1 MNEEV
6 RLVGNGEHEE
16 DMWQYSLRP
25 KFFNEYVGQEE
36 AKGNLNVYIQ
46 AAKQRGEALDH
57 VLLYGPPGLGK
68 TTLAGIIANELGV
81 NFRIT
86 SGPAIEKSGDLAAI
100 LTNLDDHDVLF
111 IDEIHRLSRSVEE
124 VLYSA
129 MEDYAIDIIIGKG
142 PSARTVRIDLPKFT
156 LIGATTR
163 AGALAAP
170 LRDRFGIINRLEY
183 YKQPELEFI
192 VTRAAEILKIGIE
205 PTGASEIARRSR
217 GTPRIANRL
226 LKRVRDFAQVIGDGV
241 ITQDI
246 ADDALQRLY
255 IDKEGLDRI
264 DRRVLECIIEKYD
277 DAYPVWAFVEIITLG
292 RFVDFYG
299 FCAKRFADRDM
310 MDNYYNLL
318 TCKKIR
324 NASAHNNC
332 ILNDLKARTSTNVT
346 NASITT
352 KLMTIQGM
360 NMNFRKNRMS
370 NARIQ
375 QIVILFYR
383 NCSIGLR
390 TCCADR
396 KKT

>member
-16 DMWQYSLRP
+16 DIWQYSLRP

-156 LIGATTR
+156 LVGATTR

-192 VTRAAEILKIGIE
+192 VTRAAAILNIGIE

-226 LKRVRDFAQVIGDGV
+226 LKRVRDFAQVQGKAEI
-241 ITQDI
+241 
-246 ADDALQRLY
+246 DAATTGYALDRLE
-255 IDKEGLDRI
+255 IDNLGLDNT
-264 DRRVLECIIEKYD
+264 DRRMMEAII
-277 DAYPVWAFVEIITLG
+277 
-292 RFVDFYG
+292 RFYG
-299 FCAKRFADRDM
+299 GGPVGLDTLAATVGEEAVTIEDVYEPYLMQLGFV
-310 MDNYYNLL
+310 
-318 TCKKIR
+318 
-324 NASAHNNC
+324 S
-332 ILNDLKARTSTNVT
+332 RTPRGRCVTRLAYEHLGITPPPGSGIPGAAGTQISTFDVENE
-346 NASITT
+346 
-352 KLMTIQGM
+352 
-360 NMNFRKNRMS
+360 
-370 NARIQ
+370 
-375 QIVILFYR
+375 
-383 NCSIGLR
+383 
-390 TCCADR
+390 
-396 KKT
+396 